1 MDKSARLRI
10 EWTEV
15 RVLPGVQK
23 LVDLI
28 LKYCKMIILIG
39 VIMIGF
45 IRIITVIGVAIA
57 SFITHKEFKKMSTHK
72 QEKIK

>member
-28 LKYCKMIILIG
+28 LKYCKMIISIG

-57 SFITHKEFKKMSTHK
+57 SFITHKEFKKCQHINRK
-72 QEKIK
+72 K